1 MLIRKIIGDPLTIF
15 FMVGGLIFALYY
27 ANGTARDSIDVS
39 DIVIQKLWNERS
51 LVLDRPLT
59 DQERTLIVDS
69 FIDQEILLRE
79 AVAQEL
85 HLRDGKVRHRLADKM
100 MYLISEEP
108 SAPTEAELNAFYTQ
122 HKATYQTPPLMTF
135 DHAFFASKKSALEAL
150 ERSTESSTPLDY
162 GDKFWLGN
170 TFERVSAQD
179 VISVMGIN
187 FALKVEK
194 SPESFWAGPIES
206 SRGWHLVR
214 VIERINETP
223 IPRDE
228 LQQRLT
234 MEWMAAQRDADR
246 AQALSDLRAK
256 YEIKVSNDI

>member
-1 MLIRKIIGDPLTIF
+1 MLMRKIVTEPLTLF
-15 FMVGGLIFALYY
+15 FLVGGLIFALYY
-27 ANGTARDSIDVS
+27 ANDTTRASIEVS
-39 DIVIQKLWNERS
+39 DSVIQKLWNERA

-59 DQERTLIVDS
+59 EHERKLIVDS
-69 FIDQEILLRE
+69 FINQEVLLRE

-108 SAPTEAELNAFYTQ
+108 SAPTEVELDTFYHQ
-122 HKATYQTPPLMTF
+122 HIAKYQTPPLMTF
-135 DHAFFASKKSALEAL
+135 EHAFFSSEKRALEILKQPPA
-150 ERSTESSTPLDY
+150 SSTPLEHS
-162 GDKFWLGN
+162 DKFWLGN
-170 TFERVSAQD
+170 TFDRVSAQD

-187 FALKVEK
+187 FARKVEAA
-194 SPESFWAGPIES
+194 PETTWVGPIES

-214 VIERINETP
+214 VIERIEATP
-223 IPRDE
+223 IPRHA

-234 MEWMAAQRDADR
+234 IEWLAFQRDAGR
-246 AQALSDLRAK
+246 TQALSDLRAG